1 MTRNCF
7 QFMRQFLLSILIIS
21 LPFIAAPVFGAE
33 TNVLVGKDYFP
44 TTHQAIQNAKES
56 ISVAMYLI
64 NVEPAPTDNPASILL
79 EDLISAKKRG
89 VYVKVILD
97 DTTFKVNYN
106 AYKRLQQAGIDVLI
120 DSTKAVLH
128 GKGIVIDSKICILGS
143 FNWSRA
149 SLYDNYEFATY
160 TESPRQAKKLLDYIT
175 KIELSPQPPIPLQD
189 PQGLKLPVGLITS
202 PPKPLLFE
210 LFTSHSEKAFDLY
223 LYLAKK
229 AQSQHSSTIKI
240 NYQEFAQALG
250 YTKNYYFNLFQPLR
264 KLTRKYGLIQHK
276 PWSKEL
282 NLIYASSREDITIPG
297 TYWDYG
303 FYQKLSF
310 PAKYMFLISLS
321 EAQKS
326 NHNPYWFRSNKDL
339 NQTYYISQRAITD
352 GITELEKE
360 NILEVYRHKP
370 EESGEFD
377 DRLANDYRLNPLQSQ
392 EQFQQA
398 LQALSVKYGPAQI
411 QKACELSSQLN
422 EPKDLDKIETYIGL
436 IKTYGYEKVRE
447 VNSEVASQR
456 RESGF
461 RDITQVILLLK
472 TAAPASLRTP
482 KGRSNL
488 ELGYPRHSEPGIQG
502 HAIHNSPKDIS
513 RFSILVIIA

>member
-1 MTRNCF
+1 
-7 QFMRQFLLSILIIS
+7 MRQFLLSILIIS
-21 LPFIAAPVFGAE
+21 FVFIATPVFGAE
-33 TNVLVGKDYFP
+33 TNILLGQEYFQ
-44 TTHQAIQNAKES
+44 TTRQAIQEAKES
-56 ISVAMYLI
+56 IYVAMYLI
-64 NVEPAPTDNPASILL
+64 NVEPVPTDNPASILL
-79 EDLISAKKRG
+79 EGLISAKKRG
-89 VYVKVILD
+89 VHVKVILD

-106 AYKRLQQAGIDVLI
+106 AYKRLQQAGIDVSI

-128 GKGIVIDSKICILGS
+128 GKSIVIDSKICILGS

-149 SLYDNYEFATY
+149 SLYNNYEFATY
-160 TESPRQAKKLLDYIT
+160 IKKGPQQAKKLLDYIS
-175 KIELSPQPPIPLQD
+175 KIELSRQPPIQPQHL
-189 PQGLKLPVGLITS
+189 QGLKLPVSLITF

-210 LFTSHSEKAFDLY
+210 LFTNHSEKAFDLY

-229 AQSQHSSTIKI
+229 AQSQNSSTIKI

-282 NLIYASSREDITIPG
+282 NLIYTSSKAEITIPD

-310 PAKYMFLISLS
+310 PAKYMFLVSLS

-326 NHNPYWFRSNKDL
+326 NRNPYWFRSNEDL
-339 NQTYYISQRAITD
+339 NRIYYISKRAITD

-370 EESGEFD
+370 EEPGEFD
-377 DRLANDYRLNPLQSQ
+377 DRPANDYRLNLLQSQ
-392 EQFQQA
+392 GQFQQA
-398 LQALSVKYGPAQI
+398 LQAISDKYGSDAT

-447 VNSEVASQR
+447 VNSEVASNR

-461 RDITQVILLLK
+461 RDLFQVILLLK
-472 TAAPASLRTP
+472 GLPPQGTVP
-482 KGRSNL
+482 K
-488 ELGYPRHSEPGIQG
+488 E
-502 HAIHNSPKDIS
+502 
-513 RFSILVIIA
+513 

>member
-1 MTRNCF
+1 MRKLRS
-7 QFMRQFLLSILIIS
+7 MRQFLLSILIIS
-21 LPFIAAPVFGAE
+21 FALIVTPVFGAE
-33 TNVLVGKDYFP
+33 TNILLGKDYFQ
-44 TTHQAIQNAKES
+44 TTHQAIQNVKES
-56 ISVAMYLI
+56 IYVAMYLI
-64 NVEPAPTDNPASILL
+64 NVEPTPTDNPASILL
-79 EDLISAKKRG
+79 EGLISAKKRG

-106 AYKRLQQAGIDVLI
+106 AYKRLQQAGIDVFI

-160 TESPRQAKKLLDYIT
+160 TKGSQQAKKLLDYIT
-175 KIELSPQPPIPLQD
+175 KIELSPQPPIQPQD
-189 PQGLKLPVGLITS
+189 SQGLKLPVSLITT
-202 PPKPLLFE
+202 PPKPLLFA

-229 AQSQHSSTIKI
+229 AQSQNSSTIKI

-276 PWSKEL
+276 PWSKGL
-282 NLIYASSREDITIPG
+282 NLIYTSSKAEIIIPD

-310 PAKYMFLISLS
+310 SAKYMFLISLS
-321 EAQKS
+321 EAQQS
-326 NHNPYWFRSNKDL
+326 NHNPYWFRSNEDL
-339 NQTYYISQRAITD
+339 NRIYYISKRAITD
-352 GITELEKE
+352 GVTELEKE

-370 EESGEFD
+370 EEPGEFD
-377 DRLANDYRLNPLQSQ
+377 DRPANDYRLNPLQSQ

-398 LQALSVKYGPAQI
+398 LQVLFDKYGSDTT
-411 QKACELSSQLN
+411 QKACELSIQLN
-422 EPKDLDKIETYIGL
+422 EPKDLDKIETYIAL
-436 IKTYGYEKVRE
+436 IKTYGYAKVSQ
-447 VNSEVASQR
+447 VNSEVASHR

-461 RDITQVILLLK
+461 RDLSQVILLLK
-472 TAAPASLRTP
+472 
-482 KGRSNL
+482 K
-488 ELGYPRHSEPGIQG
+488 
-502 HAIHNSPKDIS
+502 
-513 RFSILVIIA
+513 